1 MLGIDGRGGG
11 ARVAR
16 DAEEKD
22 FVEEEDEYRVPPGE
36 GDRYWDEHGVEQF
49 YD

>member
-1 MLGIDGRGGG
+1 MVMVLE
-11 ARVAR
+11 VLVVVVVL
-16 DAEEKD
+16 DAEEED
-22 FVEEEDEYRVPPGE
+22 FVEEEDEYRIPPGE